1 MKTGDLVVCVEGPCA
16 KVDGGVGIVI
26 QIESWDEDEPS
37 VHVQWA
43 NDSLWYKEQD
53 LEVVSENR

>member
-1 MKTGDLVVCVEGPCA
+1 MGDLVVCIEGPCA

-26 QIESWDEDEPS
+26 QIEPWDADEPS

-53 LEVVSENR
+53 LEVVIESR